1 MSFTKSFADFI
12 SESEDFL
19 FEGKYDRLVGQISA
33 DAMRLIKDSNT
44 PSGEYDGIKIRYSSN
59 EDVPGFNDLID
70 DMQFLDVGDYPNFK
84 DSNFDVYVKLVIIRD
99 EAPTYAGPFVLD
111 GNADEDPA
119 ILYIELTINPAFEP
133 QCYGELAP
141 EMRNLIRHEIEH
153 LTQRGW
159 NTIPSKAMK
168 RNYAYRVKIQ
178 SDPESYYKYY
188 KLKDEV
194 DANLHGIYAEAKT
207 RKRPFKEMVTK
218 FLDDRIAKG
227 IVPPNKKQEIYTL
240 YKNRARKIGGL
251 PEL

>member
-33 DAMRLIKDSNT
+33 DAMKLIKDSNT
-44 PSGEYDGIKIRYSSN
+44 PSGEYDGVKIKYTERD
-59 EDVPGFNDLID
+59 DVPGFETLID
-70 DMQFLDVGDYPNFK
+70 DMQFLDVGNYLDPDTNL
-84 DSNFDVYVKLVIIRD
+84 DVFVKLVIVRD
-99 EAPTYAGPFVLD
+99 EAPTYIQPFILD

-119 ILYIELTINPAFEP
+119 ILYIELTINPATEP

-159 NTIPSKAMK
+159 NTIPAKAMK
-168 RNYAYRVKIQ
+168 RNYAQRIKIQ
-178 SDPESYYKYY
+178 SNPENYYKYY

-207 RKRPFKEMVTK
+207 RKIPFPEMILK

-227 IVPPNKKQEIYTL
+227 IVPANKKQEIYTL

-251 PEL
+251 PDL

>member
-33 DAMRLIKDSNT
+33 DAMKLVKDSNT
-44 PSGEYDGIKIRYSSN
+44 PNGVYDGVKIRYT
-59 EDVPGFNDLID
+59 EKEEVPDFNDLID
-70 DMQFLDVGDYPNFK
+70 DMQFLDVGNYLDPDTNL
-84 DSNFDVYVKLVIIRD
+84 DVFVKLVIVRD
-99 EAPTYAGPFVLD
+99 EDPVYPQPFILD
-111 GNADEDPA
+111 GNADEEPA
-119 ILYIELTINPAFEP
+119 ILYIELTINPASEP
-133 QCYGELAP
+133 QCYIELAP

-159 NTIPSKAMK
+159 NMIPSKSMK
-168 RNYAYRVKIQ
+168 RNYAQRIKIQ
-178 SDPESYYKYY
+178 ADPGIYYKYY

-207 RKRPFKEMVTK
+207 RKIPFSEMIVK

-227 IVPPNKKQEIYTL
+227 IVPGNKKREIYTL
-240 YKNRARKIGGL
+240 YKNRSKKIGGL
-251 PEL
+251 PDL

>member
-12 SESEDFL
+12 SESEGFL

-44 PSGEYDGIKIRYSSN
+44 PNGEYDGVKIRYTKN
-59 EDVPGFNDLID
+59 DEVPDFNDLID
-70 DMQFLDVGDYPNFK
+70 DMQFLEVGDYMDTDTNL
-84 DSNFDVYVKLVIIRD
+84 DVFVKLVIIRD
-99 EAPTYAGPFVLD
+99 EDPEYTQDFILD
-111 GNADEDPA
+111 GNADEDPS
-119 ILYIELTINPAFEP
+119 ILYIELSVNPAAEP
-133 QCYGELAP
+133 QCYIELAP

-159 NTIPSKAMK
+159 NTIPSKEMK
-168 RNYAYRVKIQ
+168 RNYAQRIKIQ

-207 RKRPFKEMVTK
+207 RKKPFQEMVIK

-227 IVPPNKKQEIYTL
+227 IVPADRKQEIYTL
-240 YKNRARKIGGL
+240 YKNRALKIGGFPNL
-251 PEL
+251 

>member
-33 DAMRLIKDSNT
+33 DAMKLIKDTNT
-44 PSGEYDGIKIRYSSN
+44 PSGEYGGIKIRYTEN
-59 EDVPGFNDLID
+59 DDVPSFNTLID
-70 DMQFLDVGDYPNFK
+70 EDKFLDVGDY
-84 DSNFDVYVKLVIIRD
+84 FDPGTNLDVFVKLVIVRD
-99 EAPTYAGPFVLD
+99 EAPVYTQDFILD

-119 ILYIELTINPAFEP
+119 ILYIELTINPASEP
-133 QCYGELAP
+133 QCYTQLAP
-141 EMRNLIRHEIEH
+141 EMRNLIRHEMEH

-159 NTIPSKAMK
+159 NTIPSKKMK
-168 RNYAYRVKIQ
+168 RNYAQRIKIQ

-207 RKRPFKEMVTK
+207 RKIPFNEMVIK

-227 IVPPNKKQEIYTL
+227 IVPADKKQEIYAL
-240 YKNRARKIGGL
+240 YKNRAKKIGGL
-251 PEL
+251 PDL